1 MLLIT
6 KKHVTNSG
14 LLALV
19 LLLAGMSIVAM
30 ACGTETV
37 EVTREVEVVVEVEKE
52 VEVEKQIQV
61 EVTREVE
68 VVVEVEKE
76 VEVEKQI
83 QVEVTREV
91 EVVVEV
97 EKEVEVEKQI
107 QVEVTRE
114 VEVVV
119 EVEKEVVV
127 EKEVMVEVTAEVE
140 KDTVIFSDLNWTSSE
155 LQVRIAKYIVEHGY
169 GYPTDTVAGD
179 TISLF
184 EGLKNNDTDVTME
197 IWLPNQQEVWDSA
210 LESGAVVDV
219 GKSLED
225 NWQGFVI
232 PQYVLD
238 ANPGLVSVSD
248 IPEHMDLFVTPDSN
262 GKARLITC
270 IPGWQCEIVN
280 AEKVVAYGLEDA
292 VELTNPG
299 SSAGLFADL
308 EAAYA
313 RGDPWIGY
321 LWGPTKPSSELDLY
335 ILEEPPYTED
345 CWAVDKGCAYPT
357 AEIKIA
363 VHESLIDRAPELVQF
378 FRRWDFT
385 AKSQIA
391 TEAWMGENNE
401 TTDAAAIN
409 YLQNFSDLWEEYVPE
424 DVAAR
429 VHEALAQEG

>member
-1 MLLIT
+1 MLLIA

-37 EVTREVEVVVEVEKE
+37 EVTREVQVE
-52 VEVEKQIQV
+52 V

-68 VVVEVEKE
+68 KQVEVE
-76 VEVEKQI
+76 VI
-83 QVEVTREV
+83 R
-91 EVVVEV
+91 
-97 EKEVEVEKQI
+97 
-107 QVEVTRE
+107 
-114 VEVVV
+114 

-127 EKEVMVEVTAEVE
+127 EKEVLVEKEVMVEVTVEVE
-140 KDTVIFSDLNWTSSE
+140 KEPIIFSDLNWTSSE
-155 LQVRIAKYIVEHGY
+155 IQVRVAKYIVEHGY

-184 EGLKNNDTDVTME
+184 EGLKNNDTNVTME
-197 IWLPNQQEVWDSA
+197 IWLPNQQEVWDEA
-210 LESGAVVDV
+210 LESGVVVDV

-225 NWQGFVI
+225 NWQAFVI
-232 PQYVLD
+232 PQYLKD

-248 IPEHMDLFVTPDSN
+248 IPEYMDLFVTPDSN
-262 GKARLITC
+262 GKARLVTC
-270 IPGWQCEIVN
+270 IPGWACEIVN
-280 AEKVVAYGLEDA
+280 AEKVVTYGLEDV
-292 VELTNPG
+292 VELVNPG
-299 SSAGLFADL
+299 SGAGLFADL
-308 EAAYA
+308 EGAYA

-321 LWGPTKPSSELDLY
+321 LWGPTKPSAELDLY
-335 ILEEPPYTED
+335 ILEEPSYTDE

-363 VHESLIDRAPELVQF
+363 VHESLIERAPDLVQF

-385 AKSQIA
+385 AGSHIQ
-391 TEAWMGENNE
+391 TEAWMTENNE
-401 TTDAAAIN
+401 TSEAAAVY
-409 YLQNFSDLWEEYVPE
+409 YLENFSDIWEEYVPE